1 MSFLRDFGG
10 GFARQLTENLIDE
23 RDRMNK
29 LADDETMLATSA
41 DAIKKQKEKLKKR

>member
-10 GFARQLTENLIDE
+10 GFAKQLTENLIDE

-29 LADDETMLATSA
+29 LADDETYACHTSETY
-41 DAIKKQKEKLKKR
+41 QER